1 MRPSEIYLV
10 IEHYSGR
17 KPTTICRLHSACAPD
32 KKRNFACG
40 CEKSTYPVIDFD
52 KVKDQHDRYSGKAVR
67 KSVDALAVTPS
78 ESYLCFIELK
88 SWQMLLDNYGTEA
101 KVKQQA
107 KGYETSL
114 PKKLTDSIEICKEIT
129 GDPESMT
136 DCDILYALVTDISI
150 EEDGFKTFVSDMTEL
165 METPFNL
172 SQLCNN
178 LSRKIMQNIPDI
190 QTRYWEC
197 RNFDTSISNL

>member
-1 MRPSEIYLV
+1 MRPSDIYLV
-10 IEHYSGR
+10 IEDYSGR

-32 KKRNFACG
+32 KNRHFACG

-52 KVKDQHDRYSGKAVR
+52 NVKYMHDKLPGKAVR

-101 KVKQQA
+101 KIKHQA

-114 PKKLTDSIEICKEIT
+114 PKKLTDNIEICKEIT

-165 METPFNL
+165 METSFNL
-172 SQLCNN
+172 SQLCNS
-178 LSRKIMQNIPDI
+178 LSREIMENIPDI
-190 QTRYWEC
+190 QTHYWEC
-197 RNFDTSISNL
+197 RNFDASISNL